1 MATVKLENVYNPL
14 VFAEGAQEAQ
24 IELNRF
30 YTSGVVERSGLL
42 DSMASTGGNIGE
54 IPYFKPLGT
63 EEPNYSSDDPTAKS
77 TPSNIT
83 FDKQTYRLASQNKSW
98 STMDLA
104 RDLALAN
111 PEDAIVNRIGQYWAT
126 NNERRIIQ
134 SSLGVLADNIANDNG
149 DMVKAV
155 AAEKV
160 ADVSVDTKI
169 SGDAVLDAFQTLGDH
184 DYLVTTIAMHS
195 VQYTE
200 LRKQNL
206 IDFIPNARGEVNIP
220 TYMGKTVIVD
230 DSLPVKPAN
239 GEDAAQYTT
248 ILYGASAFIAGEGRV
263 DVPSEID
270 REPSHGNG
278 GGERILYS
286 RRSDIIHPMGF
297 AFLSGSVAGQSATQ
311 AELALAANW
320 KRCYD
325 RKNVSMAFLVT
336 N

>member
-30 YTSGVVERSGLL
+30 YTSGVIERSGLL

-98 STMDLA
+98 STMDIA
-104 RDLALAN
+104 RELALAN

-126 NNERRIIQ
+126 NNERRVIQ

-149 DMVKAV
+149 DMVKSI

-169 SGDAVLDAFQTLGDH
+169 SGTAILDAFQTLGDH
-184 DYLVTTIAMHS
+184 NYLVTTIAMHS
-195 VQYTE
+195 AQLTE
-200 LRKQNL
+200 LKKQNL
-206 IDFIPNARGEVNIP
+206 I
-220 TYMGKTVIVD
+220 
-230 DSLPVKPAN
+230 VK
-239 GEDAAQYTT
+239 Y
-248 ILYGASAFIAGEGRV
+248 Y
-263 DVPSEID
+263 
-270 REPSHGNG
+270 
-278 GGERILYS
+278 
-286 RRSDIIHPMGF
+286 
-297 AFLSGSVAGQSATQ
+297 QSKFQ
-311 AELALAANW
+311 
-320 KRCYD
+320 K
-325 RKNVSMAFLVT
+325 K
-336 N
+336 